1 MYVSEETSLNK
12 SLKEKEDFSNLLDFF
27 FHLFNKRLIQEN
39 GKFVIK
45 KIQR

>member
-27 FHLFNKRLIQEN
+27 FSFI
-39 GKFVIK
+39 
-45 KIQR
+45 